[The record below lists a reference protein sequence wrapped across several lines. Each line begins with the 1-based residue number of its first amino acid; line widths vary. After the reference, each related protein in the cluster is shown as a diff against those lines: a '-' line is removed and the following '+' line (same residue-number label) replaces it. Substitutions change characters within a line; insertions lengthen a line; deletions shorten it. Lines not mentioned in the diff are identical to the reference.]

1 MEANRQPAPAPAPA
15 ASEEGAA
22 AVPAEA
28 ELAPDTGVELSW
40 RERERARKA
49 ALKTIQAREKAELSD
64 ASKATAKER
73 LAYLMRQ
80 TDVFSHFIKSP
91 DDAAASSS
99 SSKGGG
105 GGGGGGRKGKGRMT
119 EKQEDELMARQEAE
133 GGGSAQGTRLT
144 AQPKCV
150 SGGAMRTYQL
160 EGLNWLI
167 KLFEHGINGILAD
180 EMGLGKT
187 LQTISLLG
195 YLKEA
200 RGISGPHLV
209 IVPKA
214 VLTNWHRELARWC
227 PALRAI
233 KFSGDK
239 AARAECKSEYLEQS
253 GAFDVCVTTY
263 ETAITE
269 KAALSKLVWR
279 YLIIDEA
286 HRIKNEQGKLAQ
298 VVRLFT
304 AHSRLLITGT
314 PLQNNL
320 HELWAMLNFLLPD
333 IFSSSEQFDEWFN
346 PEDKGDGGSGED
358 VLHQLHK
365 LLRPFLLRRLKKEVE
380 KDLPPKREIKL
391 LIGMSQLQRTWYQNI
406 LTKNIDVLNAMQG
419 HNRGRMH
426 NILMQLRKCANH
438 PYLFDGAEEPPFVND
453 QRLILHSG
461 KMVLLDKLLGRLKKR
476 GHRVLL
482 FSQMTRMLDILED
495 YCGYR
500 AWEYCRIDGSTS
512 GDDRDAAMEA
522 YNAPGSSKFLF
533 MLSTRAGGLGI
544 NLATADTVILFDSD
558 WNPQMDLQAMDR
570 AHRIGQTREVIV
582 YRFMIEG
589 SVEEKII
596 ERAQRKL
603 YLDAAVIQ
611 QGRLADQSKS
621 LSKDEMLSMIRFGAD
636 AVFHTKGGG
645 EPTDEDIEALLLRG
659 EERTRADESKLKD
672 QANSLA
678 NFTLDGQER
687 SMYELDG
694 QDWSKGSEA
703 ATQWSLSL
711 PKRITKQNYD
721 ETAHQQRAGLR
732 MPKQVQIH
740 DFQFFD
746 ARRLHALRDQE
757 VAHWQWKQDRVLA
770 RRAREEDE
778 EGDDEL
784 TRKASAAGV
793 PPLSDAELD
802 EREALLR
809 DGFSSWSRK
818 DFNAFVKAC
827 ERHGRDDVASISL
840 ELGDRSEKDVALPRH
855 FLDAS

>member
-1 MEANRQPAPAPAPA
+1 
-15 ASEEGAA
+15 
-22 AVPAEA
+22 
-28 ELAPDTGVELSW
+28 
-40 RERERARKA
+40 
-49 ALKTIQAREKAELSD
+49 
-64 ASKATAKER
+64 
-73 LAYLMRQ
+73 
-80 TDVFSHFIKSP
+80 
-91 DDAAASSS
+91 
-99 SSKGGG
+99 
-105 GGGGGGRKGKGRMT
+105 
-119 EKQEDELMARQEAE
+119 
-133 GGGSAQGTRLT
+133 
-144 AQPKCV
+144 
-150 SGGAMRTYQL
+150 
-160 EGLNWLI
+160 
-167 KLFEHGINGILAD
+167 
-180 EMGLGKT
+180 
-187 LQTISLLG
+187 
-195 YLKEA
+195 
-200 RGISGPHLV
+200 
-209 IVPKA
+209 
-214 VLTNWHRELARWC
+214 
-227 PALRAI
+227 
-233 KFSGDK
+233 
-239 AARAECKSEYLEQS
+239 
-253 GAFDVCVTTY
+253 
-263 ETAITE
+263 
-269 KAALSKLVWR
+269 
-279 YLIIDEA
+279 
-286 HRIKNEQGKLAQ
+286 
-298 VVRLFT
+298 
-304 AHSRLLITGT
+304 
-314 PLQNNL
+314 
-320 HELWAMLNFLLPD
+320 
-333 IFSSSEQFDEWFN
+333 
-346 PEDKGDGGSGED
+346 
-358 VLHQLHK
+358 
-365 LLRPFLLRRLKKEVE
+365 
-380 KDLPPKREIKL
+380 
-391 LIGMSQLQRTWYQNI
+391 
-406 LTKNIDVLNAMQG
+406 
-419 HNRGRMH
+419 
-426 NILMQLRKCANH
+426 
-438 PYLFDGAEEPPFVND
+438 
-453 QRLILHSG
+453 
-461 KMVLLDKLLGRLKKR
+461 
-476 GHRVLL
+476 
-482 FSQMTRMLDILED
+482 
-495 YCGYR
+495 
-500 AWEYCRIDGSTS
+500 
-512 GDDRDAAMEA
+512 
-522 YNAPGSSKFLF
+522 
-533 MLSTRAGGLGI
+533 
-544 NLATADTVILFDSD
+544 
-558 WNPQMDLQAMDR
+558 MDR

>member
-1 MEANRQPAPAPAPA
+1 
-15 ASEEGAA
+15 
-22 AVPAEA
+22 
-28 ELAPDTGVELSW
+28 
-40 RERERARKA
+40 
-49 ALKTIQAREKAELSD
+49 
-64 ASKATAKER
+64 
-73 LAYLMRQ
+73 
-80 TDVFSHFIKSP
+80 
-91 DDAAASSS
+91 
-99 SSKGGG
+99 
-105 GGGGGGRKGKGRMT
+105 
-119 EKQEDELMARQEAE
+119 
-133 GGGSAQGTRLT
+133 
-144 AQPKCV
+144 
-150 SGGAMRTYQL
+150 
-160 EGLNWLI
+160 
-167 KLFEHGINGILAD
+167 
-180 EMGLGKT
+180 
-187 LQTISLLG
+187 
-195 YLKEA
+195 
-200 RGISGPHLV
+200 
-209 IVPKA
+209 
-214 VLTNWHRELARWC
+214 
-227 PALRAI
+227 
-233 KFSGDK
+233 
-239 AARAECKSEYLEQS
+239 
-253 GAFDVCVTTY
+253 
-263 ETAITE
+263 
-269 KAALSKLVWR
+269 
-279 YLIIDEA
+279 
-286 HRIKNEQGKLAQ
+286 
-298 VVRLFT
+298 
-304 AHSRLLITGT
+304 
-314 PLQNNL
+314 
-320 HELWAMLNFLLPD
+320 
-333 IFSSSEQFDEWFN
+333 
-346 PEDKGDGGSGED
+346 
-358 VLHQLHK
+358 
-365 LLRPFLLRRLKKEVE
+365 
-380 KDLPPKREIKL
+380 
-391 LIGMSQLQRTWYQNI
+391 
-406 LTKNIDVLNAMQG
+406 
-419 HNRGRMH
+419 
-426 NILMQLRKCANH
+426 
-438 PYLFDGAEEPPFVND
+438 
-453 QRLILHSG
+453 
-461 KMVLLDKLLGRLKKR
+461 
-476 GHRVLL
+476 
-482 FSQMTRMLDILED
+482 
-495 YCGYR
+495 
-500 AWEYCRIDGSTS
+500 
-512 GDDRDAAMEA
+512 
-522 YNAPGSSKFLF
+522 
-533 MLSTRAGGLGI
+533 
-544 NLATADTVILFDSD
+544 
-558 WNPQMDLQAMDR
+558 
-570 AHRIGQTREVIV
+570 
-582 YRFMIEG
+582 MIEG

-840 ELGDRSEKDVALPRH
+840 ELGDRSILCSICIP
-855 FLDAS
+855 FASSVVPLL